1 MNTIVIMPTYNE
13 RDNIEAI
20 VARLLAAVPRVHVL
34 IVDDG
39 SPDGTGGIADDLAD
53 LHPGVHV
60 LHRTTKDGL
69 GAAYRA
75 GFAWALARGF
85 DAIVEM
91 DADGSH
97 RPEELPRLLDALQR
111 VDMAVGSRWVD
122 GGSVV
127 GWPLHRRL
135 LSLGGSA
142 YARAALSL
150 AQKDVTGGYRAFRAD
165 ALRRIAPEELV
176 SQGYGFQ
183 VELLWRAS
191 LNGCRIEEVP
201 ITFAERTAG
210 RSKMSMRIVFEAMAR
225 VTLWGLSPRP
235 TPDRRQTTV
244 DLESGRAR

>member
-13 RDNIEAI
+13 RDNIEA
-20 VARLLAAVPRVHVL
+20 VVGRLLAAVDGVSVL

-39 SPDGTGGIADDLAD
+39 SPDGTGAIADDLAD

-60 LHRTTKDGL
+60 LHRTMKAGL

-75 GFAWALARGF
+75 GFAWALERGHEV
-85 DAIVEM
+85 IVEM

-97 RPEELPRLLDALQR
+97 RPEELPRLLDALSLAD
-111 VDMAVGSRWVD
+111 VAVGSRWVE

-127 GWPLHRRL
+127 GWPLHRRV

-142 YARAALSL
+142 YARVALGL

-165 ALRRIAPEELV
+165 ALRRLAPEAMV
-176 SQGYGFQ
+176 TQGYGFQ
-183 VELLWRAS
+183 VELLWRATV
-191 LNGCRIEEVP
+191 NGCRIVEVP

-210 RSKMSMRIVFEAMAR
+210 RSKMSVRIVLEAIAR
-225 VTLWGLSPRP
+225 VTLWGLMPRP
-235 TPDRRQTTV
+235 QRASTQIAF
-244 DLESGRAR
+244 DLESGRAQ

>member
-13 RDNIEAI
+13 RDNIEAV
-20 VARLLAAVPRVHVL
+20 VARLLAAVDGVSVL

-53 LHPGVHV
+53 LHPGVNV

-75 GFAWALARGF
+75 GFAWALEKGYAV
-85 DAIVEM
+85 IVEM

-97 RPEELPRLLDALQR
+97 RPEELPRLLDALELAD
-111 VDMAVGSRWVD
+111 VAVGSRWIE

-142 YARAALSL
+142 YSRAVLGL

-165 ALRRIAPEELV
+165 ALRRLAPEAMV
-176 SQGYGFQ
+176 TQGYGFQ

-191 LNGCRIEEVP
+191 LYGCRIAEVP

-210 RSKMSMRIVFEAMAR
+210 RSKMSMRIVLEAMAR

-235 TPDRRQTTV
+235 SRVSKQIEV
-244 DLESGRAR
+244 DLESGHAQ